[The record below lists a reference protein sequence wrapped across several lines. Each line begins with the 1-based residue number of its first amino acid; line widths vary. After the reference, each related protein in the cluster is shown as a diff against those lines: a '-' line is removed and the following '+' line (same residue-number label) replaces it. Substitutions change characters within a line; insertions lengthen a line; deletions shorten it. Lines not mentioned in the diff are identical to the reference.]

1 MTLGEKLKMLRASRG
16 LSQEQLAAELNVS
29 RQAVSKWECGD
40 AAPDL
45 DKLRAICTY
54 FAVTTDYLIWGN
66 EEDTPKAAVPEKE
79 RALRGRNEV
88 FSDVLLLVLLLAG
101 IAALWNSLRLGFAS
115 RAALHIVLAVAAI
128 AAAILSTTIWKQRG
142 RVIALLI
149 AATGAVLALSR
160 LAAMLAYLTVLWSG
174 SRLYAG
180 GGDWPIVW
188 ESAGIWLRHDWPYY
202 LFYLDRVYAAVR
214 LIPRGSVATY
224 GQIAA
229 AIGNRRLARVVGYA
243 LHVNPEPG
251 VIPCHRVVKRDGEV
265 SSAFAF
271 GGANRQVEL
280 LKAEGVGFLDGSHVD
295 MTQFCVRALPLILE
309 E

>member
-54 FAVTTDYLIWGN
+54 FAVTTDYLIWEN
-66 EEDTPKAAVPEKE
+66 EEDTPKAAVLEKE
-79 RALRGRNEV
+79 RAVRGRNEV
-88 FSDVLLLVLLLAG
+88 FSDALLLVLLLAG
-101 IAALWNSLRLGFAS
+101 IVALWNSLRLGFAS

-160 LAAMLAYLTVLWSG
+160 LAAMLAYLFQHMIEETKPGRDRCLSG
-174 SRLYAG
+174 SIQIPVHINIRLLRGTPYDSTTLASKQILGDFIPIIRDIG
-180 GGDWPIVW
+180 G
-188 ESAGIWLRHDWPYY
+188 
-202 LFYLDRVYAAVR
+202 
-214 LIPRGSVATY
+214 
-224 GQIAA
+224 
-229 AIGNRRLARVVGYA
+229 
-243 LHVNPEPG
+243 
-251 VIPCHRVVKRDGEV
+251 
-265 SSAFAF
+265 
-271 GGANRQVEL
+271 RQ
-280 LKAEGVGFLDGSHVD
+280 
-295 MTQFCVRALPLILE
+295 
-309 E
+309 

>member
-1 MTLGEKLKMLRASRG
+1 M
-16 LSQEQLAAELNVS
+16 
-29 RQAVSKWECGD
+29 
-40 AAPDL
+40 
-45 DKLRAICTY
+45 
-54 FAVTTDYLIWGN
+54 TTDYLIWGN

-188 ESAGIWLRHDWPYY
+188 ESAGTWLRHDWPCY
-202 LFYLDRVYAAVR
+202 LFYLA
-214 LIPRGSVATY
+214 LIAY
-224 GQIAA
+224 GFWLA
-229 AIGNRRLARVVGYA
+229 RRLKKK
-243 LHVNPEPG
+243 E
-251 VIPCHRVVKRDGEV
+251 K
-265 SSAFAF
+265 
-271 GGANRQVEL
+271 ANDDL
-280 LKAEGVGFLDGSHVD
+280 
-295 MTQFCVRALPLILE
+295 
-309 E
+309 